1 MRRLNIAMVSDF
13 FYPSMGGI
21 ETHIKYL
28 SEELIAMGHKVIVIT
43 HRTGDLAGC
52 RMVGTI
58 KVYFLDIPVL
68 CRNTTFPSLYSNFP
82 LFKEIFDSEEI
93 EIVHGH
99 QTMSNMCIE
108 GLFHARTL
116 NLKTVITDHSIFEVG
131 PFENIVVNAL
141 CRLALKNIDRCIC
154 VSYTSKEN
162 THIRTMIPLER
173 IHVIPNAIVSDIF
186 CPREERCSDQKT
198 VVVASRLVFRKG
210 IDLLIGAIPLICKGD
225 PNVRIII
232 VGDGPMKEGI
242 EQVLDENELYDRVE
256 IMHEVDHEKVG
267 DIMRRGD
274 VFLNTSLTETFC
286 IAIVEA
292 ASCGLHVVSTNVGG
306 ISEVLPPDMITF
318 SKITSEDLA
327 EKVLI
332 ALRKSNHNP
341 QDYNKRLKDIYNWK
355 RVAKMTEKVYMNIEQ
370 TFLSYRN
377 RRELYRGVTGFLS
390 RLMITIE
397 YLFLFFIAQRI
408 DCREE

>member
-1 MRRLNIAMVSDF
+1 MKRLSIAMVSDF
-13 FYPSMGGI
+13 FYPVMGGV
-21 ETHIKYL
+21 ETHIRYL
-28 SEELIAMGHKVIVIT
+28 SEELISMGHKVIVIT
-43 HRTGDLAGC
+43 HKIGDLVGC
-52 RMVGTI
+52 RAVGNI

-68 CRNTTFPSLYSNFP
+68 CRNTTFPSLYSNLP
-82 LFKEIFDSEEI
+82 LFKEVFDNEKI

-108 GLFHARTL
+108 ALFHARTL

-131 PFENIVVNAL
+131 PFENIVVNSL

-162 THIRTMIPLER
+162 THIRTMIPLEK
-173 IHVIPNAIVSDIF
+173 IHVIPNGIVSDIF
-186 CPREERCSDQKT
+186 YPREKKQSDERI
-198 VVVASRLVFRKG
+198 VVVASRLMFRKG

-225 PNVRIII
+225 PEVRIII

-256 IMHEVDHEKVG
+256 IICEVDHGEVG

-306 ISEVLPPDMITF
+306 IHEVLPPDMITF

-327 EKVLI
+327 EKVLM
-332 ALRKSNHNP
+332 ALKKNNHNP
-341 QDYNKRLKDIYNWK
+341 QDYNKRLRNIYSWE
-355 RVAKMTEKVYMNIEQ
+355 RVAKMTEKVYVDIKE
-370 TFLSYRN
+370 TSLSYLD
-377 RRELYRGVTGFLS
+377 RRKEFKGATGFIS
-390 RLMITIE
+390 RFMITME
-397 YLFLFFIAQRI
+397 YIFLFFLGGKSR
-408 DCREE
+408 

>member
-1 MRRLNIAMVSDF
+1 MKSLRIAMVSDF
-13 FYPSMGGI
+13 FYLLKGGV

-28 SEELIAMGHKVIVIT
+28 SEELIAMGHKVIIIT
-43 HRTGDLAGC
+43 HRAGNLVGC
-52 RMVGTI
+52 RMVGNI

-82 LFKEIFDSEEI
+82 LFKEIFDNEEI

-186 CPREERCSDQKT
+186 RPSEKKHSGEK
-198 VVVASRLVFRKG
+198 VVVVVSRLVFRKG

-225 PNVRIII
+225 RSVRIVI
-232 VGDGPMKEGI
+232 VGDGPMRDGI

-256 IMHEVDHEKVG
+256 IIHEVDHERVG
-267 DIMRRGD
+267 EIMRRGD

-286 IAIVEA
+286 ITIVEA

-306 ISEVLPPDMITF
+306 IHEVLPPDMITF
-318 SKITSEDLA
+318 SRITPEDIA
-327 EKVLI
+327 RKVLEV
-332 ALRKSNHNP
+332 LGKSGHNP
-341 QDYNKRLKDIYNWK
+341 QDYNKRLKNVYSWE
-355 RVAKMTEKVYMNIEQ
+355 RVARMTEKVYMEIEK
-370 TFLSYRN
+370 TSLSYRD
-377 RRELYRGVTGFLS
+377 RRKLYQGVTGFLS
-390 RLMITIE
+390 RFMITIE
-397 YLFLFFIAQRI
+397 YLFLFVLSLRNV
-408 DCREE
+408 